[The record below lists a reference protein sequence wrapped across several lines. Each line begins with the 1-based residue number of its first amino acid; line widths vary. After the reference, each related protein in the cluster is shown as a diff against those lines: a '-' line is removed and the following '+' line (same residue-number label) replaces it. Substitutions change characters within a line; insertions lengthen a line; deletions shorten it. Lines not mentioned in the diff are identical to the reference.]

1 MNQGQRDHQTS
12 RLAAARSITSMGMAA
27 DRSVPMCMSVPRG
40 ARGGALFDLFGPQ
53 VQLRAGLLS
62 MTDTATGAR
71 LALFA

>member
-1 MNQGQRDHQTS
+1 
-12 RLAAARSITSMGMAA
+12 MGMAA